1 MEPELINSLPAE
13 QFLRNQQY
21 RDFTIGLGML
31 HGEDSS
37 MFYLNPDGT
46 RYSFPLRPVYHA
58 HDYYELIYVMDGV
71 LTQHLEQST
80 SRLSAGD
87 AILLNNQIRHKEG
100 LETNCSCIY
109 LQLSPAFLQELLYTN
124 PTHPNEDQHQS
135 RLFRQFCPPDSSI
148 GQSFTG
154 MALEFRRTLQ
164 SRSLLADT
172 ELPDAQRL
180 LDAITM
186 EITKNEWGYAFLVQ
200 GMLLKLFAALES
212 SDEYHASFIQTHAD
226 TDDILYASI
235 LHYLQEQHGRV
246 SRTELTEVL
255 HYHPDYLNRVVKRHS
270 GLSFKQM
277 GQKYCIEYIQTQL
290 RETDDSIEEILQALN
305 YTNKSHFYQLFRE
318 MTGMT
323 PQEYRKQQQKQ
334 TPSR

>member
-46 RYSFPLRPVYHA
+46 RYSFSLRPVYHA

-71 LTQHLEQST
+71 LT
-80 SRLSAGD
+80 
-87 AILLNNQIRHKEG
+87 
-100 LETNCSCIY
+100 
-109 LQLSPAFLQELLYTN
+109 
-124 PTHPNEDQHQS
+124 
-135 RLFRQFCPPDSSI
+135 
-148 GQSFTG
+148 
-154 MALEFRRTLQ
+154 
-164 SRSLLADT
+164 
-172 ELPDAQRL
+172 
-180 LDAITM
+180 
-186 EITKNEWGYAFLVQ
+186 
-200 GMLLKLFAALES
+200 
-212 SDEYHASFIQTHAD
+212 HAN

-246 SRTELTEVL
+246 SCTELAEVL

-277 GQKYCIEYIQTQL
+277 GQ
-290 RETDDSIEEILQALN
+290 
-305 YTNKSHFYQLFRE
+305 
-318 MTGMT
+318 
-323 PQEYRKQQQKQ
+323 EYRKQQQKQ